1 MTHKSFF
8 YSLNFDPIQK
18 IFFICNKKWSKKKQI
33 LLKLNQKQTNSFK
46 NLLQINRKNLHLLQE
61 TNQNMKR
68 VTERERLLIQR
79 CFRLTSTSFTKNK
92 KNSHIKKKNSLKR
105 KKFAH

>member
-46 NLLQINRKNLHLLQE
+46 NLLQINRKTFIFLKKQTKTWNESQNGNASSYNGVFDWHRLHSL
-61 TNQNMKR
+61 K
-68 VTERERLLIQR
+68 
-79 CFRLTSTSFTKNK
+79 TKK
-92 KNSHIKKKNSLKR
+92 IRTLKKKI
-105 KKFAH
+105 H